1 MKNDKWIV
9 RADGTFCNPSEI
21 TIDEFHQLGYE
32 KKDTVEQHLT
42 FLNEIQAEKIKKDK
56 EEQEEQDKIS
66 REKLY
71 KKLEE
76 QKCPVET
83 LASIVSAL
91 ENGVDIKEAL
101 NESHSSYGEDN
112 HIGFDSNSKLCS
124 YSDGKT
130 SRIPNIITSNLESLV
145 QIVDKVGA
153 DNLPV
158 VADHVDDI
166 VNWIIDEDKAPSMV
180 RRIVNYI
187 GKKIYEQYLLNEGI
201 KYESVSNSLL
211 GCDYNINN
219 GEKYVSVVSTIKSIA
234 DNKIPI
240 GISALQN
247 AFLRNHPNAQ
257 IRIVRI
263 SFSDISILPQYNHIV
278 SLYGKEE
285 EPDFNDRLRK
295 ECEELAINYWKG
307 VAINEFDAVSPEYS
321 VKIERKNKK

>member
-1 MKNDKWIV
+1 MK
-9 RADGTFCNPSEI
+9 
-21 TIDEFHQLGYE
+21 

-56 EEQEEQDKIS
+56 EEKEEQDKIS

-76 QKCPVET
+76 QKCSVET

-112 HIGFDSNSKLCS
+112 HIGIGSNSKLYS

-219 GEKYVSVVSTIKSIA
+219 GEKYISVVSTIKSIA

-278 SLYGKEE
+278 NLYGKEE

-307 VAINEFDAVSPEYS
+307 AAINEFDAVSPEYS

>member
-1 MKNDKWIV
+1 M
-9 RADGTFCNPSEI
+9 
-21 TIDEFHQLGYE
+21 
-32 KKDTVEQHLT
+32 
-42 FLNEIQAEKIKKDK
+42 
-56 EEQEEQDKIS
+56 
-66 REKLY
+66 
-71 KKLEE
+71 
-76 QKCPVET
+76 
-83 LASIVSAL
+83 
-91 ENGVDIKEAL
+91 
-101 NESHSSYGEDN
+101 
-112 HIGFDSNSKLCS
+112 
-124 YSDGKT
+124 
-130 SRIPNIITSNLESLV
+130 ESLV

-295 ECEELAINYWKG
+295 ECEVLAINYWKG
-307 VAINEFDAVSPEYS
+307 AAINEFDAVSPEYS